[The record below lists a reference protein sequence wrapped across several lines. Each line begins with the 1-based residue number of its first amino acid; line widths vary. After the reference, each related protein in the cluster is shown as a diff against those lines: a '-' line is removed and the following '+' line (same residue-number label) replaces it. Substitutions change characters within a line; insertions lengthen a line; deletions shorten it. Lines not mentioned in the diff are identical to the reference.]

1 MNISE
6 LPVYISLLFAALVLA
21 VAMTW
26 LIGLSR
32 AATLAGISSAEKRKL
47 LNRFSLGLG
56 TWLAITALMAMNG
69 FLLETDA
76 MPPKILLVVAP
87 ALIAG
92 ILITRSK
99 MAARLLAA
107 LPVDFII
114 IAQSFRLGVEII
126 FYLLLISNAIPTLMT
141 FEGKNMDIFVG
152 LTAIPVAMLA
162 RRGTL
167 SDRWLR
173 MWNYAGLAILLNVM
187 IHGMLSAPSP
197 MQQITTVPVNNFMF
211 HFPFVW
217 LLALL
222 VPSAFTG
229 HLLSLRQL
237 SLRRSR
243 VSNVAIA

>member
-6 LPVYISLLFAALVLA
+6 LPVYISLLFAALVFA
-21 VAMTW
+21 VAITW
-26 LIGLSR
+26 LIGISR
-32 AATLAGISSAEKRKL
+32 AATLAGMSVAEKRKL
-47 LNRFSLGLG
+47 LNRFSLALG
-56 TWLAITALMAMNG
+56 IWLAITALMAMNG
-69 FLLETDA
+69 FLLETDS

-92 ILITRSK
+92 ILISRSK
-99 MAARLLAA
+99 MTARLLAA
-107 LPVDFII
+107 LPTNFII
-114 IAQSFRLGVEII
+114 MAQSFRLGVEII
-126 FYLLLISNAIPTLMT
+126 FYLLLINNAIPTLMT
-141 FEGKNMDIFVG
+141 FEGRNMDIFVG
-152 LTAIPVAMLA
+152 LTAIPMAMLA
-162 RRGTL
+162 RSGKL
-167 SDRWLR
+167 SDRSLR
-173 MWNYAGLAILLNVM
+173 VWNYAGLAILLNVM

-237 SLRRSR
+237 SLRRAHVR
-243 VSNVAIA
+243 KVVIA